1 MKEKL
6 PFIIYIGIGIA
17 LMAVSLPHGD
27 GYYGNMVFWLGFGMV
42 CAESVQLIKY
52 CWWRAPARKD
62 AYEAKQQEA
71 HINAVDERKQMLRM
85 RAGWLSNQIMF
96 FVLLALDL
104 VLALLKA
111 PAWVILILFVLWISQ
126 YIIGVVIYHHLEKRM

>member
-17 LMAVSLPHGD
+17 LMAASLPHGD

-96 FVLLALDL
+96 FVLLVLDL
-104 VLALLKA
+104 VLALLK
-111 PAWVILILFVLWISQ
+111 WISQ

>member
-17 LMAVSLPHGD
+17 LMAASLPHGD

-111 PAWVILILFVLWISQ
+111 PAWVILPGKADVREVLP
-126 YIIGVVIYHHLEKRM
+126 

>member
-17 LMAVSLPHGD
+17 LMAASLPHGD

-96 FVLLALDL
+96 FALLALDL

>member
-17 LMAVSLPHGD
+17 LMAASLPHGD
-27 GYYGNMVFWLGFGMV
+27 GYYGNMVFWMGFGMV

-96 FVLLALDL
+96 FVLLVLDL

-111 PAWVILILFVLWISQ
+111 PAWVILILFVLWIGQ

>member
-17 LMAVSLPHGD
+17 LMAASLPHGD

-52 CWWRAPARKD
+52 CWWRAPAHKD